1 MTFAWGG
8 PDRDVIAVIPRWIDG
23 FGGALL
29 DDDDDV
35 DVAVYRV
42 LDENEEAT
50 GEIVGIEIID
60 FLEFDRWKIIPE
72 LSVQWSI
79 NDGPSQSPKTAL
91 QALQRELRTR
101 VSLAHAS

>member
-42 LDENEEAT
+42 LDEMKKRLAKS
-50 GEIVGIEIID
+50 
-60 FLEFDRWKIIPE
+60 L
-72 LSVQWSI
+72 
-79 NDGPSQSPKTAL
+79 
-91 QALQRELRTR
+91 ELRSST
-101 VSLAHAS
+101 SLNLIDGR